1 MPNPSI
7 IQDVTAFFETASPIK
22 YSLILTSLAAIVLVS
37 MLLFCACYLQ
47 VPQILTKFLCCVSN
61 NCCLKRRALKRTREQ
76 TQLRVFYSAANEFQP
91 AQTSL
96 LPSAPIDYTLT
107 PAQTTADTPM
117 TSFYTAQTQLSGNC
131 INNLSGCY
139 CARFGARKPILC
151 KQNCQN
157 N

>member
-37 MLLFCACYLQ
+37 MLLLCACYLK
-47 VPQILTKFLCCVSN
+47 VPQILAKLLCCVSN
-61 NCCLKRRALKRTREQ
+61 NYCLKHRALKRTREQ
-76 TQLRVFYSAANEFQP
+76 AQLRVFYSSANEFQP
-91 AQTSL
+91 AQASL
-96 LPSAPIDYTLT
+96 IHSAPIEYPLT
-107 PAQTTADTPM
+107 PGQTTADPQM
-117 TSFYTAQTQLSGNC
+117 TSYYTPQTQLSGNC
-131 INNLSGCY
+131 INNLSGCF
-139 CARFGARKPILC
+139 CAIFGANKPILC